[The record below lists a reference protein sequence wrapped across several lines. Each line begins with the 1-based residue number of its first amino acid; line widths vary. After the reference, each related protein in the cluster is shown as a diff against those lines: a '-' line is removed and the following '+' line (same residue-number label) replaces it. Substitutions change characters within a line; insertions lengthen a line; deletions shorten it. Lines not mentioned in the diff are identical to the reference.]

1 MKHKH
6 AEFFTAIANG
16 ESLDDWECA
25 YFGREYPYAHRREW
39 GEINFYV
46 SDIAKDPQNWV
57 VRRKQVT
64 HEVNGFTVP
73 APLRFA
79 PAKGAVYFVSC
90 TSAIALAYKG
100 YWGEKDDSRDKIHLL
115 RGLVHLTKEAAV
127 ANAKA
132 MCGIDPESDD
142 E

>member
-16 ESLDDWECA
+16 ESLDDWECSL
-25 YFGREYPYAHRREW
+25 YPE
-39 GEINFYV
+39 EPFCKVDNSV
-46 SDIAKDPQNWV
+46 SAFAKEPATWL

-79 PAKGAVYFVSC
+79 PAKGAVCFAAC
-90 TSAIALAYKG
+90 TLAMEFAYKM
-100 YWGEKDDSRDKIHLL
+100 YWAGDAIDETRLK
-115 RGLVHLTKEAAV
+115 RGLIHLTKEAAV